1 MASIK
6 AYFAH
11 RKDILMKNKISK
23 KGHELTRRDFIK
35 TSAVLGATSL
45 VFGTS
50 RMYAVGIELGPD
62 DERIEA

>member
-1 MASIK
+1 M
-6 AYFAH
+6 
-11 RKDILMKNKISK
+11 RKKISG
-23 KGHELTRRDFIK
+23 KGQELTRRDFIK